1 MRSTRQGLGDDAGGS
16 RVALYAAIRR
26 DARAGMSNRALQRKH
41 RVGYRTVTAALN
53 SAWPEPRKAPPKRGS
68 RLDPYRA
75 IIDGWLRG
83 DLDAPRKQRHT
94 AKRIF
99 DRLLD
104 EHHAIEVSYW
114 MVREYVAIRR
124 REIRIEAGREPPN
137 TFIPQ
142 EHLPG
147 REAEVDFGE
156 VAIRLRGELV
166 TCTLF
171 SLRLSYSG
179 KAVHRISASA
189 GQESFFEGH
198 AHAFRILGG
207 VPTGK
212 IRYDNLKAAVA
223 SVIGFSRQRVE
234 ADRWT
239 AFRSHY
245 GIEAFYCQPGIQGA
259 HEKGGVEGQ
268 IGWFRRNHLV
278 PIPEVDSLDELNA
291 MVDVWDE
298 ADDAR
303 RIGSRARTVGEHF
316 ATEQPLLAPLP
327 TEPFETGRWFTPRV
341 DRYAQVMVRMN
352 KYSVPA
358 RMVGRQARVLLN
370 ASDLI
375 VFDGKTEIAR
385 HERLMTKGSTRVDL
399 DHYLEVLLRKPGAL
413 PGATALEQARS
424 SGRFTP
430 VHDAWWAAA
439 CKAHG
444 DANGTRALIEVLML
458 HRHLPHEHVVAGLA
472 TALRAGA
479 LTADAVALEARKHD
493 DTGNGTADDTT
504 ADHPTT
510 LTGDDGAH
518 GEGETPAV
526 RSLADRRLRARTP
539 ADTRPLPSV
548 DKYDQLLPSRRD
560 IPNEGAAP

>member
-1 MRSTRQGLGDDAGGS
+1 M
-16 RVALYAAIRR
+16 
-26 DARAGMSNRALQRKH
+26 
-41 RVGYRTVTAALN
+41 
-53 SAWPEPRKAPPKRGS
+53 
-68 RLDPYRA
+68 
-75 IIDGWLRG
+75 IDGWLRD

-104 EHHAIEVSYW
+104 EHEATGVVSYG
-114 MVREYVAIRR
+114 MVRDYVATRR
-124 REIRIEAGREPPN
+124 REIRIEAGREAAN

-156 VAIRLRGELV
+156 IAVRLRGELV

-189 GQESFFEGH
+189 GQEAFFEGH
-198 AHAFRILGG
+198 AHAFRVLGG
-207 VPTGK
+207 VPSGK

-278 PIPEVDSLDELNA
+278 PVPEVDSLAELNA
-291 MVDVWDE
+291 LVDAWDIR
-298 ADDAR
+298 DDSR

-327 TEPFETGRWFTPRV
+327 TEPFETGLWFTPRG
-341 DRYAQVMVRMN
+341 DRYAQITVRMN

-358 RMVGRQARVLLN
+358 RLVGRQVRVLLH
-370 ASDLI
+370 ASDLV
-375 VFDGKTEIAR
+375 VFDGRTEIAR
-385 HERLMTKGSTRVDL
+385 HERLMTTGGTRVDL

-413 PGATALEQARS
+413 PGATALEQARAA
-424 SGRFTP
+424 GRFTP
-430 VHDAWWAAA
+430 VHDTWWAAA

-444 DANGTRALIEVLML
+444 DAEGTRALIEVLML
-458 HRHLPHEHVVAGLA
+458 HRHLRHDQVVAGLA
-472 TALRAGA
+472 AALNAGA
-479 LTADAVALEARKHD
+479 LTADAVALEARKH
-493 DTGNGTADDTT
+493 GDTT
-504 ADHPTT
+504 EDAVTET
-510 LTGDDGAH
+510 SGDPLVSQEA
-518 GEGETPAV
+518 PAV
-526 RSLADRRLRARTP
+526 RSLTERRLRAHLP
-539 ADTRPLPSV
+539 ADDRPLPTV
-548 DKYDQLLPSRRD
+548 DQYDQLLPSRREN
-560 IPNEGAAP
+560 PNEGAAP

>member
-1 MRSTRQGLGDDAGGS
+1 M
-16 RVALYAAIRR
+16 
-26 DARAGMSNRALQRKH
+26 
-41 RVGYRTVTAALN
+41 TAALE
-53 SAWPEPRKAPPKRGS
+53 SAWPKERKQPPKRGS
-68 RLDPYRA
+68 RIDAYRVV
-75 IIDGWLRG
+75 IDDWLRS

-104 EHHAIEVSYW
+104 EHDGAGVVSYW
-114 MVREYVAIRR
+114 MVREYVATRR
-124 REIRIEAGREPPN
+124 REIRVEVGREPAN
-137 TFIPQ
+137 AFSPQ

-147 REAEVDFGE
+147 REAEVDFGD

-166 TCTLF
+166 TCALF

-179 KAVHRISASA
+179 KAVHRVSASA
-189 GQESFFEGH
+189 GQEAFFEGH
-198 AHAFRILGG
+198 VHAFNVLGG

-239 AFRSHY
+239 AVRSHY

-278 PIPEVDSLDELNA
+278 PIPSRLPRRAQRYGRRLGRSRRRP
-291 MVDVWDE
+291 
-298 ADDAR
+298 ADR
-303 RIGSRARTVGEHF
+303 VPRPHSRGTLRHRA
-316 ATEQPLLAPLP
+316 A
-327 TEPFETGRWFTPRV
+327 TPRAPTDRAV
-341 DRYAQVMVRMN
+341 RDRPLVHPRVGRYAQVTVRMN

-370 ASDLI
+370 ASDLV
-375 VFDGKTEIAR
+375 VFDGRTEIAR

-413 PGATALEQARS
+413 PGATALEQARA

-444 DANGTRALIEVLML
+444 DADGTRALIEVLML
-458 HRHLPHEHVVAGLA
+458 HRHLPHDHVVAGLA

-479 LTADAVALEARKHD
+479 LTADAVALEARKYN
-493 DTGNGTADDTT
+493 DTADGGADDTT
-504 ADHPTT
+504 ADHQS
-510 LTGDDGAH
+510 LMSGDRAR
-518 GEGETPAV
+518 GEGEIPAV
-526 RSLADRRLRARTP
+526 RSLTERRLRAHIP

-548 DKYDQLLPSRRD
+548 EKYDQLLASRRD
-560 IPNEGAAP
+560 TRGGAAP

>member
-1 MRSTRQGLGDDAGGS
+1 MPKVEPTAYRVVIDD
-16 RVALYAAIRR
+16 
-26 DARAGMSNRALQRKH
+26 
-41 RVGYRTVTAALN
+41 
-53 SAWPEPRKAPPKRGS
+53 
-68 RLDPYRA
+68 
-75 IIDGWLRG
+75 WLRS

-104 EHHAIEVSYW
+104 EHDGAGVVSYW
-114 MVREYVAIRR
+114 MVREYVATRR
-124 REIRIEAGREPPN
+124 REICVEVGREPAN
-137 TFIPQ
+137 AFIPQ

-147 REAEVDFGE
+147 REAEVDFGD

-166 TCTLF
+166 TCALF

-179 KAVHRISASA
+179 KAVHRVSASA
-189 GQESFFEGH
+189 GQEAFFEGH
-198 AHAFRILGG
+198 VHAFNVLGG

-239 AFRSHY
+239 AVRSHY

-259 HEKGGVEGQ
+259 HEKSGVEGQ

-278 PIPEVDSLDELNA
+278 PIPEVDSLAELNA
-291 MVDVWDE
+291 MVDAWDE

-303 RIGSRARTVGEHF
+303 RIGSRARAVGEHF

-341 DRYAQVMVRMN
+341 DRYAQVTVRMN

-370 ASDLI
+370 ASDLV
-375 VFDGKTEIAR
+375 VFDGRTEIAR
-385 HERLMTKGSTRVDL
+385 HERLMTKGSTRVEL

-413 PGATALEQARS
+413 PGAKALEQARA

-430 VHDAWWAAA
+430 VHDALILSAR
-439 CKAHG
+439 
-444 DANGTRALIEVLML
+444 TRAVCKRVSEPVGAG
-458 HRHLPHEHVVAGLA
+458 RH
-472 TALRAGA
+472 
-479 LTADAVALEARKHD
+479 
-493 DTGNGTADDTT
+493 
-504 ADHPTT
+504 
-510 LTGDDGAH
+510 
-518 GEGETPAV
+518 
-526 RSLADRRLRARTP
+526 
-539 ADTRPLPSV
+539 
-548 DKYDQLLPSRRD
+548 DQCR
-560 IPNEGAAP
+560 

>member
-1 MRSTRQGLGDDAGGS
+1 MPAGRS
-16 RVALYAAIRR
+16 RVDLYSAIRR
-26 DARAGMSNRALQRKH
+26 DVRAGMSNRALQRKH
-41 RVGYRTVTAALN
+41 GVGYRTVAAAQA
-53 SAWPEPRKAPPKRGS
+53 SAWPEPRKPQPKRGS
-68 RLDPYRA
+68 RIDPHRGV
-75 IIDGWLRG
+75 IDSWLRD

-104 EHHAIEVSYW
+104 EHDAHEVSYG
-114 MVREYVAIRR
+114 MVRDYVATRR
-124 REIRIEAGREPPN
+124 REIRIEAGREPAA

-147 REAEVDFGE
+147 REAEVDFGD
-156 VAIRLRGELV
+156 VAIQLRGELV
-166 TCTLF
+166 TCALF

-189 GQESFFEGH
+189 GQEAFFEGH
-198 AHAFRILGG
+198 AHAFRVLGG
-207 VPTGK
+207 VPVGK

-278 PIPEVDSLDELNA
+278 PIPEVDSLSELNSL
-291 MVDVWDE
+291 VDEWDL
-298 ADDAR
+298 ADETR

-316 ATEQPLLAPLP
+316 VTEQPLLAPLP
-327 TEPFETGRWFTPRV
+327 VEVFETGRWFTPRV
-341 DRYAQVMVRMN
+341 DRYAQVTVRMN

-358 RMVGRQARVLLN
+358 RLVGRQARVLLN

-375 VFDGKTEIAR
+375 IYDGKAEIAR
-385 HERLMTKGSTRVDL
+385 HERLMTKGATRVDL

-413 PGATALEQARS
+413 PGATALEQARA
-424 SGRFTP
+424 SGRFTQ

-444 DANGTRALIEVLML
+444 DADGTRALIEVLML
-458 HRHLPHEHVVAGLA
+458 HRHLPHEQVVAGLA

-479 LTADAVALEARKHD
+479 LTADAVALEARKHED
-493 DTGNGTADDTT
+493 TADD
-504 ADHPTT
+504 AALDHPT
-510 LTGDDGAH
+510 AH
-518 GEGETPAV
+518 VGSEAYGEGEAPAV
-526 RSLADRRLRARTP
+526 RSLTERRLRAHLP

-548 DKYDQLLPSRRD
+548 DKYDQLLPNRREN
-560 IPNEGAAP
+560 PN

>member
-1 MRSTRQGLGDDAGGS
+1 
-16 RVALYAAIRR
+16 
-26 DARAGMSNRALQRKH
+26 MSNRALQRKH
-41 RVGYRTVTAALN
+41 GVGYRTVVAALE
-53 SAWPEPRKAPPKRGS
+53 SAWPKERKPPPKRGS
-68 RLDPYRA
+68 RLDQYRGV
-75 IIDGWLRG
+75 IDDWLRA

-104 EHHAIEVSYW
+104 EHHATDVSYW
-114 MVREYVAIRR
+114 MVREHVATRR
-124 REIRIEAGREPPN
+124 REIRIEAGREPAN

-179 KAVHRISASA
+179 KAAHRISASA
-189 GQESFFEGH
+189 GQEAFFEGH
-198 AHAFRILGG
+198 AHAFQVLGG

-278 PIPEVDSLDELNA
+278 PIPEVGSLDELNA
-291 MVDVWDE
+291 MVDAWDE
-298 ADDAR
+298 ADDTR

-327 TEPFETGRWFTPRV
+327 NEPFETGRWFTPRV
-341 DRYAQVMVRMN
+341 DRYAQIRVRMN

-413 PGATALEQARS
+413 PGATALEQAQA

-430 VHDAWWAAA
+430 IHDAWWAAA

-444 DANGTRALIEVLML
+444 DADGTRALIEVLML
-458 HRHLPHEHVVAGLA
+458 HRNLPHQHVVAGLA

-493 DTGNGTADDTT
+493 DTADGAADGTKPG
-504 ADHPTT
+504 HQSVM
-510 LTGDDGAH
+510 GDDRPRG
-518 GEGETPAV
+518 GETPAV
-526 RSLADRRLRARTP
+526 RSLTERRLRTHIP
-539 ADTRPLPSV
+539 ADTRLPPDV
-548 DKYDQLLPSRRD
+548 EKYDQLLAGRRD
-560 IPNEGAAP
+560 SPNEGAAP